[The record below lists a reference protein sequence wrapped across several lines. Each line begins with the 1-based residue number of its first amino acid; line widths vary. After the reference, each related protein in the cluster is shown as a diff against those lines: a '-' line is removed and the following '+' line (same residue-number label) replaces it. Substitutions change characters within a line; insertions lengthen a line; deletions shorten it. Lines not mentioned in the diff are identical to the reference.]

1 MGWLAPFLVYD
12 LRKKN
17 LIMNKEIGRK
27 YGHLTVVEDTGRR
40 YHGSIIFKCVCDC
53 GNFKDV
59 SSNKLHS
66 GHVISC
72 GCVNHRIR
80 DLTGRRFGRLT
91 VVSFKGRLNHKTLWN
106 CLCDC
111 GNACVASTASLT
123 TGSTTSCGCRNKENQ
138 AGIDSLR
145 TGFVDGTSVTAIDG
159 RRKTNRNNTSGHNG
173 VSYDASRKKWVAQL
187 TFQRKNHLIGRF
199 KYKREAIT
207 ARKEAEGIYYGKY
220 RKKEVK

>member
-1 MGWLAPFLVYD
+1 
-12 LRKKN
+12 
-17 LIMNKEIGRK
+17 MNKEIGRK

-40 YHGSIIFKCVCDC
+40 YHGSIVFKCVCDC

-80 DLTGRRFGRLT
+80 DLNGQRFGRLT
-91 VVSFKGRLNHKTLWN
+91 VVSFKGRMNHKTLWN
-106 CLCDC
+106 CVCDC

-138 AGIDSLR
+138 ASMDGIR

-159 RRKTNRNNTSGHNG
+159 RRKTNKNNTSGHTG
-173 VSYDASRKKWVAQL
+173 VSYDRSRKQWVAQL

-199 KYKREAIT
+199 RYKRDAVS
-207 ARKEAEGIYYGKY
+207 ARKEAEQQYYGKY
-220 RKKEVK
+220 RKKERK